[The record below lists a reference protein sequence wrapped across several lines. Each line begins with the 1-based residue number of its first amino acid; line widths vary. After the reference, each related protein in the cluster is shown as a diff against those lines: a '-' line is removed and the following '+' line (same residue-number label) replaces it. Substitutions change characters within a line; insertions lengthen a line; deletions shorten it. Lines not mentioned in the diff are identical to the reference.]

1 MAAGDY
7 SGARILIVDD
17 EEANVILLERMLTRA
32 GYTRLTSTQD
42 SRRVLQLVEETN
54 PDLILLDLL
63 MPHLDGYAVMS
74 QLQETIP
81 GERYLP
87 ILVLTADVTPQALQ
101 RALSGGARDFLTK
114 PFDQTELL
122 LRVRNLLETRYLYL
136 ALQKQLDTL
145 EHLNAE
151 AREAITSR
159 DESLSTISHDIGQPL
174 AALRLTA
181 ETLQDI
187 LRETGSPEKEQLSED
202 VNRIGAATS
211 EIAAMISEMSDTA
224 RLQMGR
230 ALVLQRRDVDLV
242 KLVRQQ
248 IATAQASSKRHRIRL
263 NAKVDEAVGNWDPMR
278 LARVLSNLL
287 ANAIKFSANDGE
299 IVVIIDSQP
308 DGGTARISVSVT
320 DRGLGIPETDL
331 AHVFEPFYRAGNAAR
346 VEGTGIGLASAKQI
360 IEQHGGSIA
369 VESEE
374 GHGTTVTFFIPA

>member
-1 MAAGDY
+1 MAGADY

-17 EEANVILLERMLTRA
+17 EEANVVLLQRMLTRA
-32 GYTRLTSTQD
+32 GYTRLTTTQD
-42 SRRVLQLVEETN
+42 SRLALQLVEQTD

-63 MPHLDGYAVMS
+63 MPHLDGYAIMS
-74 QLQETIP
+74 ALQDTIP
-81 GERYLP
+81 RDTYLP

-136 ALQKQLDTL
+136 ALQTQLETL
-145 EHLNAE
+145 EHLNAQ
-151 AREAITSR
+151 AREAITFR
-159 DESLSTISHDIGQPL
+159 DQSFSTISHDIGQPL

-181 ETLQDI
+181 ETLQDVI
-187 LRETGSPEKEQLSED
+187 RETGTPEKDQLSED
-202 VNRIGAATS
+202 VTLIGAATS

-230 ALVLQRRDVDLV
+230 ALVLQRQQVDLV
-242 KLVRQQ
+242 SLARQQ
-248 IATAQASSKRHRIRL
+248 VATAQASSKRLRIRL
-263 NAKVDEAVGNWDPMR
+263 DAKVSEATGNWDPMR

-287 ANAIKFSANDGE
+287 TNAIKFSAGGGE
-299 IVVIIDSQP
+299 IVVTIDS
-308 DGGTARISVSVT
+308 DSGEGTPRISVSVA
-320 DRGLGIPETDL
+320 DHGLGIPEADL
-331 AHVFEPFYRAGNAAR
+331 AHVFEPFYRARNAAK

-360 IEQHGGSIA
+360 IEQHGGSIQ

-374 GHGTTVTFFIPA
+374 GRGTTVTVFIPS